1 MATWKK
7 EQIIDDF
14 GIQRDAQFPII
25 VSASR
30 STDIPAFY
38 CDWFLSRLKKGHSA
52 WTNPF
57 NGVKSYI
64 SYRDTKF
71 IIFWSK
77 NPKPLI
83 ETGMLDYLEQA
94 NIKCYIQYTLNDY
107 EGNRLELNIPP
118 LSERIDTFKELSK
131 RLGKNAII
139 WRFDPLILTDEI
151 SIDTLLNK
159 IERIG
164 EQLRG
169 YTEKMVFSFAD
180 IVSYKKVESNL
191 KKSKIPYKDWNQ
203 QQMIEFAKRLCELKE
218 RKRWEY
224 ELATC
229 GEAVNLNGIKHNR
242 CIDGDLITK
251 ISWRDNILMN
261 FLKTEIHEVL
271 PSLFEPEF
279 PEGAIRIDNTHY
291 FFSSHKKDPGQRIHC
306 GCMAAKDIGEYNTC
320 IHMCEY
326 CYANTSKQIAI
337 QNNKCHKD
345 HPLAE
350 TITGR

>member
-38 CDWFLSRLKKGHSA
+38 CDWFLHRLKKGYSA

-64 SYRDTKF
+64 SYRDTRF

-83 ETGMLDYLEQA
+83 ETGILDYLEKA

-107 EGNRLELNIPP
+107 EGNKLELNVPP
-118 LSERIDTFKELSK
+118 LSERIETFKVLSK
-131 RLGKNAII
+131 RLGKNAVI

-151 SIDTLLNK
+151 NMDTLLNR
-159 IERIG
+159 IEQIG

-169 YTEKMVFSFAD
+169 YTDKMVFSFAD

-191 KKSKIPYKDWNQ
+191 KRSHIPFKDWNQ
-203 QQMIEFAKRLCELKE
+203 QQMIEFYK
-218 RKRWEY
+218 
-224 ELATC
+224 
-229 GEAVNLNGIKHNR
+229 
-242 CIDGDLITK
+242 
-251 ISWRDNILMN
+251 
-261 FLKTEIHEVL
+261 
-271 PSLFEPEF
+271 
-279 PEGAIRIDNTHY
+279 
-291 FFSSHKKDPGQRIHC
+291 
-306 GCMAAKDIGEYNTC
+306 
-320 IHMCEY
+320 
-326 CYANTSKQIAI
+326 
-337 QNNKCHKD
+337 
-345 HPLAE
+345 
-350 TITGR
+350 